1 MMKRRGSNREPRR
14 LSFEPILYPILLQ
27 YTPLKLLQVK
37 IQVQHW
43 ESICKIVIC
52 SGY

>member
-1 MMKRRGSNREPRR
+1 MMKRRGEPRR

-37 IQVQHW
+37 IRAACLL
-43 ESICKIVIC
+43 SPYSTPFSCNIPL
-52 SGY
+52 